1 MTIRNGWRIG
11 DHLVVDD
18 LSGFVEWASD
28 CVKRYDGILMLRR
41 GNEDE
46 VARHPQEF
54 VKARR
59 DPKALRDVRP
69 EPLVDAPTNTLT
81 GLIYAIGP
89 NLFTRPRGAA
99 THLFEAAVSGI
110 GTIVKDAG
118 LVENPFIV
126 RVD

>member
-41 GNEDE
+41 GNQDE

-59 DPKALRDVRP
+59 DPKALRDIRP
-69 EPLVDAPTNTLT
+69 EPLVDAPINTIV
-81 GLIYAIGP
+81 GLIYAVNG
-89 NLFTRPRGAA
+89 NLVTRPNGAA
-99 THLFEAAVSGI
+99 THLFSTDVSN
-110 GTIVKDAG
+110 K
-118 LVENPFIV
+118 
-126 RVD
+126 